1 MKVTNFNDVLI
12 EQKVSEYVAN
22 NLQENLEVYDDD
34 IRKATDDGY
43 YDGYNSGI
51 EEGFRDGYLQC
62 LKDLGI
68 RT

>member
-1 MKVTNFNDVLI
+1 MKVTNFNDALI

-51 EEGFRDGYLQC
+51 EEGFRDSYLQC